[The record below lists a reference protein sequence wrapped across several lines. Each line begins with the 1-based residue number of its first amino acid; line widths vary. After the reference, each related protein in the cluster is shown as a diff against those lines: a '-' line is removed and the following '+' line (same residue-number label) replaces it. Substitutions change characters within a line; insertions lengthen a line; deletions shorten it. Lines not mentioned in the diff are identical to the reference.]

1 MPFLMLWHQMTSPQ
15 APMVARTVAEL
26 KSHLDQLRI
35 KRAGAP
41 VVFVPTMGALHD
53 GHRALM
59 TRASQYNGISVA
71 SIFVNPTQFG
81 PNEDLAKYPRTWDAD
96 LQLCADEGIDVVFA
110 PTVDQMYGDSPAS
123 TLSAGPLGSR
133 LEGAQRPGHFDG
145 VVTVVAKLFDLVH
158 PDRAIFGQKD
168 AQQVAVIRSMVR
180 DLELPIEIESFPTV
194 RDSDGL
200 AMSSRNVYLS
210 HTERAQALV
219 IPRALVA
226 ADQTGSNG
234 AQAVLDAATTELASE
249 PAVQVRYLQLVH
261 PDTLEPVPPAFH
273 GDALLLIAA
282 MVGTTRLIDNSIV
295 RVG

>member
-180 DLELPIEIESFPTV
+180 DLELPIEIEAFPTV

-226 ADQTGSNG
+226 ADHAGSKG

>member
-1 MPFLMLWHQMTSPQ
+1 
-15 APMVARTVAEL
+15 MVARTVAEL
-26 KSHLDQLRI
+26 KTQLADLRI
-35 KRAGAP
+35 ERPSAP

-59 TRASQYNGISVA
+59 TQASHYNGLSVA

-81 PNEDLAKYPRTWDAD
+81 PDEDLAKYPRTWEAD
-96 LQLCADEGIDVVFA
+96 LQLCADEGINVVFA
-110 PTVDQMYGDSPAS
+110 PTVDQMYGDNPES
-123 TLSAGPLGSR
+123 TLSAGPLGAR

-145 VVTVVAKLFDLVH
+145 VVTVVAKLFDMVH

-168 AQQVAVIRSMVR
+168 AQQVVVIRAMVR
-180 DLELPIEIESFPTV
+180 DLELPVEIEAFPTV

-210 HTERAQALV
+210 DTEREQALA

-226 ADQTGSNG
+226 ADHAGSEG
-234 AQAVLDAATTELASE
+234 AQAVLEAATKELTGGPE
-249 PAVQVRYLQLVH
+249 VHVRYVELVR
-261 PDTLEPVPPAFH
+261 PDTLEPVPANFH

-282 MVGTTRLIDNSIV
+282 MVGTTRLIDNSMV
-295 RVG
+295 TVG